1 MSESIGPEDVPPEH
15 PRIVSTADVRG
26 NDPRIGGTRITVYFV
41 HERVEGR
48 GLDPRTVADRHD
60 LDVADVYRAL
70 AYYHEHPD
78 EMAAI
83 TERRERRLA
92 EGKEDAHVATGPDDP
107 GNPLSG
113 E

>member
-1 MSESIGPEDVPPEH
+1 MATQKGA
-15 PRIVSTADVRG
+15 RIVSTPDVLDG
-26 NDPRIGGTRITVYFV
+26 KPRVEGRRVGVYFL

-48 GLDPRTVADRHD
+48 GLSPQTVADRHD

-70 AYYHEHPD
+70 AYFHEHPE

-83 TERRERRLA
+83 RDERERRLDEA
-92 EGKEDAHVATGPDDP
+92 KDDPNVVTGPGDV
-107 GNPLSG
+107 G